1 MKKLILLVLALFSVI
16 EINAQAN
23 KTTGQ
28 KDWRELMQDPNAN
41 FYDVQKAANAYW
53 ETHDKEEKGSGYKP
67 YKRWE
72 AFMEPRV
79 YPTGDMYLPSQAWK
93 NYETYLS
100 QNNSGN
106 KVVNPNM
113 IASSTWTAMG
123 PFGALTGS
131 ACGLPRK
138 AGRDNFITFHP
149 TVSTT
154 YWVGAPAGG
163 LWKTTN
169 DGASWTTNTDN
180 LSVIGCSDLA
190 IDPTNTNIMYMA
202 TGDGDAGDTYCIGV
216 LKSTDGGT
224 TWLPTGLVWTES
236 QQRMMR
242 RLIIDPSN
250 PQVLIA
256 ASSAGIWRTANGG
269 TTWTQVSTINAYDV
283 EFKPAATGTVYATSN
298 TAFYRSV
305 NNGTSWTVVNT
316 GIPTTGFT
324 RLATAVTTADPN
336 YVYVL
341 CSNASYGFGGLYRS
355 TNSATSFTLM
365 SNTPDVLANSCVGT
379 SGNGQGWYDLA
390 LAVSPLNRDEVMVG
404 GVNHWQS
411 TNGGSTWTCNG
422 CWNSTGLNPSYV
434 HADVHEIEYNTAGVI
449 YSANDGGIYKY
460 NGSTW
465 TDLSSP
471 RNIAQQYRIG
481 LSGTTAD
488 YWITGHQDNG
498 SNIHT
503 PTTYSASYCG
513 DGMDCF
519 IDRTNNMNVF
529 SSTPNGGYR
538 KSTNGGITWAN
549 CVTGLTGGTYWVSP
563 WKQDPV
569 SANVVYGS
577 RLQLWRS
584 TNQANTWAQCGNIP
598 GNAAQG
604 VIEFAIAPSN
614 PDVIYVIHGNT
625 GVYKTTNASAATPT
639 WAATGALPGVQATY
653 IAIKSTDPNTA
664 WVTFSGYTG
673 GTKVYKTINGGTTWT
688 NVSTN
693 LPNLPANCI
702 VYEPGSNDRVYVGMD
717 VGVYYLDNS
726 TTNWTLYNAGLP
738 NTPISDLEIS
748 PINPTKLYAATYGRG
763 VYKVDVVTSAAPVS
777 SFSVASTGLCSGTNV
792 SFTDQSANSPTSWSW
807 SVTPSVG
814 VTVTTPTLQNPTMNF
829 TSAGT
834 YTVSMQATNVV
845 GPGSVAT
852 QTVVI
857 AATPTVNVTSASQ
870 TVCAGSAVSF
880 TAAGATTYSW
890 TSGGGTGTIA
900 TYTPSSQTVYTVTGT
915 TSGCS
920 GVRTA
925 TVYVNATPTLAVTG
939 ATTICNGNSTTL
951 TGSGASTYTWSTGP
965 TTTSISV
972 SPTITTSYSVVGTG
986 TNGCTGSTTRTVNV
1000 NPTPTITTSLSS
1012 SVICSGSNANLIASG
1027 ASTYTWMPGS
1037 LAGAT
1042 VSASPTVQTTYTVTG
1057 TDVNG
1062 CTNTAIRTVSIN
1074 SLPTIT
1080 AATSQSVICAGQS
1093 ATLTGSGG
1101 STYTWNP
1108 GAVTG
1113 NPVAFTPTATIT
1125 YSVVGTGTNGCT
1137 NSAVRTITVNSAPT
1151 INTTASA
1158 GAICLGQTTTLT
1170 ASGASTYSWNT
1181 GPTTPAISVSPTI
1194 TTTYSVVG
1202 TGTNGCTGS
1211 SVRTVTVN
1219 STPTVITIASA
1230 SVICAGQTT
1239 TLTASGAT
1247 TYSWSTGAT
1256 TGVISV
1262 SPTITT
1268 TYSVAGT
1275 STAGCSGN
1283 SVRTIT
1289 VNNLPTISATPS
1301 STLICTGQTATITAS
1316 GASTYTW
1323 MPGSGTGSSLAVSPT
1338 VTTTYSVTGTATTNC
1353 SNSSLVT
1360 LSVSACTGIGQVV
1373 NTGVYSIFPNPT
1385 SGKLTIEMGVS
1396 NATVIHAEVVDASGK
1411 LVLRQQ
1417 LNFNVSETSQI
1428 VNISGFA
1435 NGLYFIKLTNA
1446 ENKTEVIKVIKE

>member
-1 MKKLILLVLALFSVI
+1 MKKYILGFLALVSVNT
-16 EINAQAN
+16 INAQAN
-23 KTTGQ
+23 KVEQPQ

-53 ETHDKEEKGSGYKP
+53 ETHDKEEKGNGYKP

-79 YPTGDMYLPSQAWK
+79 YPSGNMYLPSMTWQNFEAFQ
-93 NYETYLS
+93 N

-106 KVVNPNM
+106 KVIAPNM
-113 IASSTWTAMG
+113 IASTTWTAMG
-123 PFGALTGS
+123 PFGAMTGS

-138 AGRDNFITFHP
+138 AGRDNFITFSP
-149 TVSTT
+149 TISTT
-154 YWVGAPAGG
+154 YWCGSPAGG

-216 LKSTDGGT
+216 LKSIDGGT
-224 TWLPTGLVWTES
+224 TWNPTGLVWTVN

-269 TTWTQVSTINAYDV
+269 TSWTQVSTLNAYDV
-283 EFKPAATGTVYATSN
+283 EFKPAATGTVYAGAGASGTTHGIYLS
-298 TAFYRSV
+298 T
-305 NNGTSWTVVNT
+305 NNGVSWTLVT
-316 GIPTTGFT
+316 AGIPATGCNRT
-324 RLATAVTTADPN
+324 SIAVTTANPN

-341 CSNASYGFGGLYRS
+341 RSNSGTNGFASLHRS
-355 TNSATSFTLM
+355 TNSGASFTQM
-365 SNTPDVLANSCVGT
+365 STTPDVLANSCTGAAG
-379 SGNGQGWYDLA
+379 SGQGWYDLTVA
-390 LAVSPLNRDEVMVG
+390 SSPLNQDEVVVG
-404 GVNHWQS
+404 GVNHWRS
-411 TNGGSTWTCNG
+411 TNGGSTWTCIG

-434 HADVHEIEYNTAGVI
+434 HADVHEVEYTPSGTL
-449 YSANDGGIYKY
+449 YSANDGGVYKF

-465 TDLSSP
+465 ADLTSP

-538 KSTNGGITWAN
+538 KSTNGGITWTN

-584 TNQANTWAQCGNIP
+584 TNQANSWVQCGTIP
-598 GNAAQG
+598 GNASQG

-653 IAIKSTDPNTA
+653 IAVKATDPNTA

-673 GTKVYKTINGGTTWT
+673 GTKVYKTINGGTSWT

-726 TTNWTLYNAGLP
+726 TTNWTLYNTGLP
-738 NTPISDLEIS
+738 NTVIADLEIS

-777 SFSVASTGLCSGTNV
+777 SFSVASTGLCSGTNI
-792 SFTDQSANSPTSWSW
+792 SFTDQSANAPTSWSW
-807 SVTPSVG
+807 SVTPAAG

-829 TSAGT
+829 TNGGT
-834 YTVSMQATNVV
+834 YTVSMQATNIV

-857 AATPTVNVTSASQ
+857 VGTPTVTIPVQSK

-880 TAAGATTYSW
+880 TASGATTYSW

-900 TYTPSSQTVYTVTGT
+900 TYTPASMTVYTVTGT

-925 TVYVNATPTLAVTG
+925 TAYVNALPTVSVTG
-939 ATTICNGNSTTL
+939 ANAICNGSSTTF
-951 TGSGASTYTWSTGP
+951 TGTGASTYTWTPGGPGATIAVSP
-965 TTTSISV
+965 TTT
-972 SPTITTSYSVVGTG
+972 TTYSVVGTG
-986 TNGCTGSTTRTVNV
+986 TNGCTNTSTKTLTVN
-1000 NPTPTITTSLSS
+1000 PSPTISTASSS
-1012 SVICSGSNANLIASG
+1012 SVVCAGSNASLIASG

-1037 LAGAT
+1037 LTGAT
-1042 VSASPTVQTTYTVTG
+1042 VSATPTVMTTYTVTG
-1057 TDVNG
+1057 TSVSG
-1062 CTNTAIRTVSIN
+1062 CTNTAVRTVSVN
-1074 SLPTIT
+1074 ALPTINAT
-1080 AATSQSVICAGQS
+1080 ASATVICAGQTT
-1093 ATLTGSGG
+1093 TLTGSGG
-1101 STYTWNP
+1101 ATYTWNP
-1108 GAVTG
+1108 GSITGSPIAVT
-1113 NPVAFTPTATIT
+1113 PASSIT
-1125 YSVVGTGTNGCT
+1125 YTCVGTGTNGCNNT
-1137 NSAVRTITVNSAPT
+1137 AVRSITVNTSPT
-1151 INTTASA
+1151 VNTTASSSV
-1158 GAICLGQTTTLT
+1158 ICAGQTTTLT

-1181 GPTTPAISVSPTI
+1181 GPTTPAISVSPTT
-1194 TTTYSVVG
+1194 TTTYTVIG
-1202 TGTNGCTGS
+1202 TGTNSCS
-1211 SVRTVTVN
+1211 N
-1219 STPTVITIASA
+1219 
-1230 SVICAGQTT
+1230 
-1239 TLTASGAT
+1239 
-1247 TYSWSTGAT
+1247 
-1256 TGVISV
+1256 
-1262 SPTITT
+1262 
-1268 TYSVAGT
+1268 T
-1275 STAGCSGN
+1275 SI
-1283 SVRTIT
+1283 RTIT
-1289 VNNLPTISATPS
+1289 VNALPVVSASPS
-1301 STLICTGQTATITAS
+1301 ASLICTGQTATLTAS

-1323 MPGSGTGSSLAVSPT
+1323 NPGGPGTSISVSPT
-1338 VTTTYSVTGTATTNC
+1338 VTTTYSVTGTSTANC
-1353 SNSSLVT
+1353 SGTSMLT
-1360 LSVSACTGIGQVV
+1360 LSVSACTGINQIV
-1373 NTGVYSIFPNPT
+1373 NTGGYSVFPNPT
-1385 SGKLTIEMGVS
+1385 SGKITIQVNVTKS
-1396 NATVIHAEVVDASGK
+1396 TVINAEVVDAAGK
-1411 LVLRQQ
+1411 LVLKQQ
-1417 LNFNVSETSQI
+1417 LNYTASDNSQS
-1428 VNISGFA
+1428 VNISAFA
-1435 NGLYFIKLTNA
+1435 NGLYFIHLTNSD
-1446 ENKTEVIKVIKE
+1446 NKTEIIKIIKE